1 MLNHVKE
8 QTLPSFLKEHW
19 QQTFSFL
26 GLWQAL
32 WKQREDSFGER
43 GHFIEQSPYIRSWHS
58 GKGRCGSN
66 LFLLRNTIQVHQRN
80 KSLRTV
86 TLCLINMLS
95 YFTLN
100 KTIKVKRTLPF
111 FLTEILLIIKVHLNL
126 TGVWY
131 VAFVGQSTQ
140 HWQKEWAQWYPR
152 SANQFQA
159 MTCEY
164 ENWLGTRVSILAK
177 PPPTKYSI
185 PLSFNA
191 DKRQSLIALQWTSSV
206 SNQELF

>member
-8 QTLPSFLKEHW
+8 QTLPSFLKERW

-58 GKGRCGSN
+58 GKGHCGSN
-66 LFLLRNTIQVHQRN
+66 LLLLRNTIQVHQRN

-100 KTIKVKRTLPF
+100 KTIKGKRTLPF

-126 TGVWY
+126 
-131 VAFVGQSTQ
+131 AIVGQSTQ
-140 HWQKEWAQWYPR
+140 HWQKEWAQCYPR

-159 MTCEY
+159 RNCEY
-164 ENWLGTRVSILAK
+164 KNWLGTRVSILAK

-191 DKRQSLIALQWTSSV
+191 DKDNLW
-206 SNQELF
+206 